1 MLIERPPAL
10 AVLPAGYGPLFDRAV
25 AVFAA
30 DERVRAL
37 WVHGALA
44 RGAAD
49 AGSDLDL
56 SVAVADDDF
65 GAFTGEWHTWLAAIT
80 PTLTARQ
87 ITAGSCYA
95 LTTSCE
101 RLDVFSEPVSQLPG
115 TALTRRLVVFDRDDL
130 NRLIPPSDDP
140 PPDAGKISF
149 LIEETLR
156 QAANFPV
163 VVARGDW
170 LLGVVAVQQ
179 VQLFLYELFAEA
191 NKPMP
196 PTGPKQWSAKLTPRQ
211 RGQLE
216 ALPAAAPTQ
225 KSVRAARQAAF
236 TLFFTEAPAI
246 ARGNGVTWPAELET
260 AVRVYLSREQLPLP
274 DPAGC

>member
-1 MLIERPPAL
+1 VLIERPPAL
-10 AVLPAGYGPLFDRAV
+10 AVLPVGYGPLFDRAV

-65 GAFTGEWHTWLAAIT
+65 GAFASEWQTWLAAVT
-80 PTLTARQ
+80 PTLTA
-87 ITAGSCYA
+87 
-95 LTTSCE
+95 CE
-101 RLDVFSEPVSQLPG
+101 RIDVFSEPVSQLLG

-130 NRLIPPSDDP
+130 NGLIPTPHDP

-163 VVARGDW
+163 VEVRGDW

-196 PTGPKQWSAKLTPRQ
+196 SMGPKQWSTKLTPRQ
-211 RGQLE
+211 QGQLE

-225 KSVRAARQAAF
+225 ESVQAARRAVF

-246 ARGNGVTWPAELET
+246 ARASGVTWPAELET
-260 AVRVYLSREQLPLP
+260 AVRAYLSREQLPLP
-274 DPAGC
+274 DPAGS

>member
-37 WVHGALA
+37 WVHGAMA

-56 SVAVADDDF
+56 SVAVRDDDF
-65 GAFTGEWHTWLAAIT
+65 GAFASQWQTWLAAIT

-95 LTTSCE
+95 LTTTCE

-130 NRLIPPSDDP
+130 NRLIPPPDDP
-140 PPDAGKISF
+140 PPDGGKITF

-163 VVARGDW
+163 VEVRGDW

-196 PTGPKQWSAKLTPRQ
+196 PMGPKQWSAKLTPRQ

-225 KSVRAARQAAF
+225 ESVQAARRAVF

-246 ARGNGVTWPAELET
+246 ARANGVTWPAELET
-260 AVRVYLSREQLPLP
+260 AVRAYLSREQLPLP